1 MEHFHSVLGAQL
13 RSFRIL
19 KGLNIEELSHKAGMS
34 PSHLGKIERGER
46 NFTVN
51 SLDKIVKALDIS
63 YSQLFGFESESHTCP
78 PPNPLVEKTMA
89 YLSVMTIDEQR
100 HIYKTVRMLSD
111 KK

>member
-1 MEHFHSVLGAQL
+1 MKHFHTVLGAQL

-51 SLDKIVKALDIS
+51 SLDKIVKALDIT
-63 YSQLFGFESESHTCP
+63 YFQLFGFEADSATVTRTSP
-78 PPNPLVEKTMA
+78 FLEKTIA
-89 YLSVMTIDEQR
+89 YLSVMTIEEQR
-100 HIYKTVRMLSD
+100 HIYKTVRMISD